1 MSSAND
7 YSWLYVPSK
16 AILTHRSFPSNLSP
30 RVVPEGKSSIL
41 REITCKDGDAVW
53 KLRDE
58 EIVRRVITD
67 LEKLK
72 IIDKTKAVYKGEK
85 AEICIYVIND
95 LNYHKNKKIVERY
108 FKNEGIDLVG
118 RFSEF
123 KYLNRDMVCG
133 ALGIM

>member
-72 IIDKTKAVYKGEK
+72 IIDKTKVCFTKVKRLKYA
-85 AEICIYVIND
+85 YVIND
-95 LNYHKNKKIVERY
+95 LNYHKNKKIVENY

-123 KYLNRDMVCG
+123 KYLNMDMCVRSE
-133 ALGIM
+133 LIM

>member
-1 MSSAND
+1 
-7 YSWLYVPSK
+7 L
-16 AILTHRSFPSNLSP
+16 
-30 RVVPEGKSSIL
+30 G
-41 REITCKDGDAVW
+41 EITCKVGDAVW

-72 IIDKTKAVYKGEK
+72 IIDKTQVSLTKVKRLKYA
-85 AEICIYVIND
+85 YVIND
-95 LNYHKNKKIVERY
+95 LNYQENKKIVENY

-123 KYLNRDMVCG
+123 KYLNMDMCVRS
-133 ALGIM
+133 AMNYVAYK